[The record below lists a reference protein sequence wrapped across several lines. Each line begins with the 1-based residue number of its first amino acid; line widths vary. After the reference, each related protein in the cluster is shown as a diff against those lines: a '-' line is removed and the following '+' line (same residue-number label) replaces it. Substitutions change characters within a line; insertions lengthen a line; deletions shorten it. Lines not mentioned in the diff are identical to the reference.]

1 MKDLNR
7 MMLLCVISMA
17 AFGCNAA
24 PLNENLSKIT
34 LPRGFSISIYAEN
47 PPNPRQ
53 LALGDQG
60 TVQLSRFLCRQLMR
74 SSPCLAGPARDP
86 ASP

>member
-24 PLNENLSKIT
+24 PLNENL
-34 LPRGFSISIYAEN
+34 
-47 PPNPRQ
+47 PNPHQ

-60 TVQLSRFLCRQLMR
+60 TEQLSRLLCRQLMR